1 MKQGGFIRVVSL
13 FFMLLA
19 GALCTQVYAV
29 DEGDSAREAVLAS
42 ARLQVEH
49 AKAALYE
56 ARKNLTLL
64 MEEHGSD
71 YPQQGFLGLFMM
83 PASEDGVRVA
93 RTLAGAAA
101 AKAGIRSGD
110 LVVAINGE
118 ALLDSLGRDAVL
130 NDTYDALA
138 NIKPGDEVRMT
149 VQRGDRRFDTTLV
162 AGIRKGKMYC
172 DDEDGCRPLRHEPA
186 VPFTGTVRADNSAD
200 PDLSMIVPTIS
211 VDPEQAATVLPFMEH
226 TGHLARGLPR
236 RLINGLELA
245 ELNAQLGR
253 YFGTTHG
260 VLVVSAV
267 PGALPGIEQ
276 GDVII
281 ACGDRV
287 VTSPRQIM
295 HMLMSY
301 EQGDDVRLKIL
312 RDRQIADLSIQL
324 PGIAEVRH

>member
-1 MKQGGFIRVVSL
+1 MEQGGYIRVLSL
-13 FFMLLA
+13 FLMLIGGL
-19 GALCTQVYAV
+19 LCTQVYGV
-29 DEGDSAREAVLAS
+29 DEGDSAREAELAS

-56 ARKNLTLL
+56 ARKNLTQL

-83 PASEDGVRVA
+83 PASEHGVRIA

-110 LVVAINGE
+110 LVVAINGV
-118 ALLDSLGRDAVL
+118 ALLDSFGRDAVL
-130 NDTYDALA
+130 NDAYEALA
-138 NIKPGDEVRMT
+138 NIKPGEEVRMT

-162 AGIRKGKMYC
+162 AGVRKGTMYC

-186 VPFTGTVRADNSAD
+186 VPLTGAVRADNRAD
-200 PDLSMIVPTIS
+200 PDLSTIVPAIS
-211 VDPEQAATVLPFMEH
+211 VDPEDAATVLPFMEQ

-253 YFGTTHG
+253 YFGATHG
-260 VLVVSAV
+260 VLVVSSS

-276 GDVII
+276 GDVIL
-281 ACGDRV
+281 ACGDRA

-312 RDRQIADLSIQL
+312 RDRQVSDFSIQL
-324 PGIAEVRH
+324 PGVAEVRH